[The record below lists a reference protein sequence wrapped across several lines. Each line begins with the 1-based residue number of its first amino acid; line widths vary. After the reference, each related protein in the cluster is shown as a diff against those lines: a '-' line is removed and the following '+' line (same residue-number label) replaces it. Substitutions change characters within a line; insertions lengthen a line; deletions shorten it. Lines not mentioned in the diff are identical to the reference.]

1 MTSGAI
7 IVAEASFF
15 FSMSVEFFSLDHKTK
30 VNSIEICKVLQKKK
44 TGKLLFDKKKVYF

>member
-15 FSMSVEFFSLDHKTK
+15 SMSVEFFPLDHKTK
-30 VNSIEICKVLQKKK
+30 VNIEIYVKSFKRRKQGNYYLIKKI
-44 TGKLLFDKKKVYF
+44 YF